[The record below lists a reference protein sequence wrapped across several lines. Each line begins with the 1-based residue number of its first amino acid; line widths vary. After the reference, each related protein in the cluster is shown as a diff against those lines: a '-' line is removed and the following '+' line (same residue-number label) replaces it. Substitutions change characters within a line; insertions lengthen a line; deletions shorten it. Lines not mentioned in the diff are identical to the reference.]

1 MRCFLLLD
9 EKPTITQAAHR
20 AAEARRQAVSHP
32 FENER
37 PDKVARSDT
46 DNIWMRGLVM
56 LIIMACVGLAQSVLF
71 AVAVVQFLWM
81 LIARE
86 RNGFLID
93 FGRALGLWQ
102 AEAAWFL
109 SGDTD
114 EKPFPWK
121 AWPRS

>member
-1 MRCFLLLD
+1 MAN
-9 EKPTITQAAHR
+9 PY
-20 AAEARRQAVSHP
+20 
-32 FENER
+32 ENEGQE
-37 PDKVARSDT
+37 KLARSGNDS
-46 DNIWMRGLVM
+46 IWMRGLTM
-56 LIIMACVGLAQSVLF
+56 LIVAVCVGLAQSVLF

-81 LIARE
+81 LIAQE
-86 RNGFLID
+86 RNGLLVD
-93 FGRALGLWQ
+93 FGRSLGLWQ

>member
-1 MRCFLLLD
+1 MSYSRENQERD
-9 EKPTITQAAHR
+9 R
-20 AAEARRQAVSHP
+20 AAQ
-32 FENER
+32 
-37 PDKVARSDT
+37 PDAT
-46 DNIWMRGLVM
+46 GIWMRGLIM
-56 LIIMACVGLAQSVLF
+56 LVIMFAVGLAQSVLF

-86 RNGFLID
+86 RNGFLVN
-93 FGRALGLWQ
+93 FGRSLGLWL

-121 AWPRS
+121 SWPRS